1 MATFYNIRSIKARTH
16 EQAIKK
22 IEDEKFNEKD
32 VFNDS
37 ILSPQQFKD
46 APFPNGFD
54 FWMETHHEIVSAIA
68 RNPEDAHNK
77 INDIEATQGTGG
89 LYEFGKELTD
99 KFEELHRDTNWGEE
113 EKMYLETLEE
123 FLEQELKND

>member
-22 IEDEKFNEKD
+22 TEDGKFNEKD

-46 APFPNGFD
+46 ALFPNGFD
-54 FWMETHHEIVSAIA
+54 SWMETHHEIVSAIA

-77 INDIEATQGTGG
+77 VNDIEATKGTGG
-89 LYEFGKELTD
+89 LYEFAKELTD
-99 KFEELHRDTNWGEE
+99 KFEEKYKGKEWDGELFDAIEEFIEE
-113 EKMYLETLEE
+113 E
-123 FLEQELKND
+123 FKNN